1 MQNMSNLLEID
12 NRRKKVLRYIGLN
25 LSESVIADKLKVSV
39 STIKHDIVM
48 IRRINKSNLMDE
60 PIEQTLMELNSKV
73 EVMENRLHSLIL
85 DENTPSHIRLGAIN
99 SWRDTIRMK
108 YDILIRLGILHEAP
122 KGYFDVT
129 GEGDVDIQRLLKRVS
144 IREKDELEKSKN

>member
-1 MQNMSNLLEID
+1 MANMLEID
-12 NRRKKVLRYIGLN
+12 NRRKKVLQYIGLN
-25 LSESVIADKLKVSV
+25 LSESVIADKLQVSLG
-39 STIKHDIVM
+39 TIKNDVSA
-48 IRRINKSNLMDE
+48 IRRINKSNLMNE

-73 EVMENRLHSLIL
+73 EVMENRLHSLII
-85 DENTPSHIRLGAIN
+85 DERIPSHIRLGAIN